1 MYLILMP
8 VDFLGS
14 SLLGA
19 RFLPALLITSV
30 FGVFGYIVRGV
41 TRSGAVAGAAGAFA
55 IYLGLGFG
63 GFVALFTVFAITWLT
78 TRLGYAEKQQL
89 RIAESGQGRN
99 AGQVLAN
106 IGAAAI
112 FSALALW
119 SNVFALAALAA
130 LAEAA
135 GDTASSECGEAMSSR
150 AWLITNFRLV
160 PAGTDGGITTAG
172 TTAGSVASLAVA
184 LVGAGF
190 RIIPLS
196 SIGIVAVAG
205 FTGTLVDSLLGA
217 ALERRGWIN
226 NDSVNFL
233 STVAAAVM
241 ALAWEVVAR

>member
-1 MYLILMP
+1 MCLILMP
-8 VDFLGS
+8 VDFLDS
-14 SLLGA
+14 SLLEA

-78 TRLGYAEKQQL
+78 TRLGYAKKQQL
-89 RIAESGQGRN
+89 RIAESGEGRN

-106 IGAAAI
+106 IGAAAM
-112 FSALALW
+112 FSVLVLW
-119 SNVFALAALAA
+119 QGNVFALAALAA

-150 AWLITNFRLV
+150 AWLITSFRLV

-172 TTAGSVASLAVA
+172 TTAGSVASL
-184 LVGAGF
+184 
-190 RIIPLS
+190 
-196 SIGIVAVAG
+196 
-205 FTGTLVDSLLGA
+205 
-217 ALERRGWIN
+217 
-226 NDSVNFL
+226 
-233 STVAAAVM
+233 
-241 ALAWEVVAR
+241 